1 MKKAIS
7 LLFLGLGGLAA
18 WAQGSLQF
26 NQVLIVTSASGQL
39 TVPANKVWKITS
51 QGISGGV
58 YYENWAANQ
67 STTWSTTN
75 PHPCTGATSGSA
87 TLRYLYKRSC
97 SSSNNLLII
106 NGVKSKMGANGP
118 IWLPAATTLSISTT
132 PCVNTLSPDIPANTP
147 YYVQDLTSSTSYYY
161 ECAGAINAGV
171 VPNSI
176 LASIIEFNIIP

>member
-1 MKKAIS
+1 MKKAVS
-7 LLFLGLGGLAA
+7 LLFLVFGGLAA
-18 WAQGSLQF
+18 WTQGSLQF
-26 NQVLIVTSASGQL
+26 NQVLIATSASGQL

-51 QGISGGV
+51 QGTSGGV
-58 YYENWAANQ
+58 YYENWASNQ
-67 STTWSTTN
+67 GTSWSVTN
-75 PHPCTGATSGSA
+75 PNPCTGATSGSA

-132 PCVNTLSPDIPANTP
+132 PCVNTLSPDITANTP
-147 YYVQDLTSSTSYYY
+147 YYVQDQTSSTTYYY